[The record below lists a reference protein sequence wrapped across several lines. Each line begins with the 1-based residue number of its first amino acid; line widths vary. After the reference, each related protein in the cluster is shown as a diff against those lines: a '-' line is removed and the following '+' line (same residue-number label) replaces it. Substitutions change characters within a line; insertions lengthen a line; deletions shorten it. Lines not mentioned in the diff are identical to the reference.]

1 MAKTYLPSTE
11 AAMAV
16 KARLTA
22 AKAAARTRERSS
34 RHSQIYEWHCLKD
47 ESCELPEE
55 RPEIMGRFL
64 VDLILEF
71 VNEDGT
77 RNAARSGCWWSG
89 RGFVYMT
96 SASQKAQRVFWR
108 KAVAF
113 EDELDQRLFK
123 TLNGL
128 DFEAADAAER
138 LKKAETLI
146 EEGADVNA
154 TTKCCAIPDGY
165 MLACLLNECRDARK
179 KTALVHFFLNHGFDP
194 HEGYGLNGAQAMTH
208 LFRNNDDGEESSA
221 ILDCL
226 KKLLDAGSNP
236 ITEFRPLKS
245 VLQGESSLAW
255 ARAELADVIHAKK
268 GFTSLAYYSAI
279 YRCLEKA
286 SLGRDYKGVECC
298 NAVVGKKILG
308 IGTWGEFDIHPDVVE
323 KNYGRYSQRA
333 MGRLPF
339 DSGLLLMCSD
349 TFLCLDPG
357 WGIYADQT
365 TDFPKVDKLKIEE
378 KSPFSGVIHKV
389 SAGQPYDALFYEIA
403 VGDKTLS
410 VDTDPH
416 NHRIFIE

>member
-1 MAKTYLPSTE
+1 MAETYLPSTE
-11 AAMAV
+11 AAAAV
-16 KARLTA
+16 KARLTP
-22 AKAAARTRERSS
+22 AKNAARTRERSS

-77 RNAARSGCWWSG
+77 RSAARSGCWWSG

-113 EDELDQRLFK
+113 EDELDQQLFK

-128 DFEAADAAER
+128 DFEAPDAAER
-138 LKKAETLI
+138 LQKAEKLI

-245 VLQGESSLAW
+245 VLQRENALAW

-286 SLGRDYKGVECC
+286 SLGKDYSGVECC
-298 NAVVGKKILG
+298 NAVVGKKILWV
-308 IGTWGEFDIHPDVVE
+308 GTWGEFDIHPDVVE

-333 MGRLPF
+333 TGRLPF
-339 DSGLLLMCSD
+339 DSGMLLMCGD
-349 TFLCLDPG
+349 TFLCLDPS
-357 WGIYADQT
+357 WGIYADQIP
-365 TDFPKVDKLKIEE
+365 DFPKVDKLKIEE
-378 KSPFSGVIHKV
+378 KSPFLGVIHKV
-389 SAGQPYDALFYEIA
+389 FASQPYDALFYEIA

-410 VDTDPH
+410 VDADPH

>member
-1 MAKTYLPSTE
+1 MAETYLPSTE
-11 AAMAV
+11 AAAAV
-16 KARLTA
+16 KARLTP
-22 AKAAARTRERSS
+22 AKNAARTRERSS

-47 ESCELPEE
+47 ESHELPEE
-55 RPEIMGRFL
+55 RPEILDRFL

-77 RNAARSGCWWSG
+77 RSATRSECWWSG

-113 EDELDQRLFK
+113 EDELDQKLFK

-128 DFEAADAAER
+128 DFEVADATEQ
-138 LKKAETLI
+138 LKKAEKLI

-179 KTALVHFFLNHGFDP
+179 KTALVHFFLDNEFDP

-208 LFRNNDDGEESSA
+208 LFRNNDAGEESSE

-245 VLQGESSLAW
+245 VLQRENALAW

-279 YRCLEKA
+279 YHCLEKA
-286 SLGRDYKGVECC
+286 SLGRDYSGVECC
-298 NAVVGKKILG
+298 NAVVGKKILW
-308 IGTWGEFDIHPDVVE
+308 IGTWGELFVHPDVA
-323 KNYGRYSQRA
+323 KNSDGHYEQLSAGSS
-333 MGRLPF
+333 PF
-339 DSGLLLMCSD
+339 NSGLVLMCGD
-349 TFLCLDPG
+349 TALCLDPS
-357 WGIYADQT
+357 WGIYADKKP
-365 TDFPKVDKLKIEE
+365 DFAKVDKLKIEE
-378 KSPFSGVIHKV
+378 KSPFLGVVHKV
-389 SAGQPYDALFYEIA
+389 SASQPYETFSYEIT
-403 VGDKTLS
+403 VGDKTLH
-410 VDTDPH
+410 VEADAG

>member
-1 MAKTYLPSTE
+1 MAETYLPSTE
-11 AAMAV
+11 AAAAV
-16 KARLTA
+16 KARLTPAKNA
-22 AKAAARTRERSS
+22 AQTRERLS

-55 RPEIMGRFL
+55 RPEIMDRFL

-77 RNAARSGCWWSG
+77 RNATRSECWWSG

-113 EDELDQRLFK
+113 EDELDQQLFK

-138 LKKAETLI
+138 LKKAEKLI

-208 LFRNNDDGEESSA
+208 LFRNNDAGKESSE

-245 VLQGESSLAW
+245 VLQRESALAW

-286 SLGRDYKGVECC
+286 SLGRDYSGVECC
-298 NAVVGKKILG
+298 NAVVGKKILW
-308 IGTWGEFDIHPDVVE
+308 ISTWGEFDIHPDVVE

-333 MGRLPF
+333 TGRLPF
-339 DSGLLLMCSD
+339 DSGMLLMCGD

-357 WGIYADQT
+357 WGIYADQKP
-365 TDFPKVDKLKIEE
+365 DFPRVDKLKIEE

-389 SAGQPYDALFYEIA
+389 SASQPYDALFYEIA

-410 VDTDPH
+410 VDADPH

>member
-179 KTALVHFFLNHGFDP
+179 KTALVQFFLDNEFDP

-208 LFRNNDDGEESSA
+208 LFRNNDAGEESSRFWTA
-221 ILDCL
+221 SKNCL
-226 KKLLDAGSNP
+226 TP
-236 ITEFRPLKS
+236 EVTR
-245 VLQGESSLAW
+245 
-255 ARAELADVIHAKK
+255 
-268 GFTSLAYYSAI
+268 
-279 YRCLEKA
+279 
-286 SLGRDYKGVECC
+286 
-298 NAVVGKKILG
+298 
-308 IGTWGEFDIHPDVVE
+308 
-323 KNYGRYSQRA
+323 
-333 MGRLPF
+333 
-339 DSGLLLMCSD
+339 
-349 TFLCLDPG
+349 
-357 WGIYADQT
+357 
-365 TDFPKVDKLKIEE
+365 
-378 KSPFSGVIHKV
+378 
-389 SAGQPYDALFYEIA
+389 
-403 VGDKTLS
+403 
-410 VDTDPH
+410 
-416 NHRIFIE
+416 

>member
-1 MAKTYLPSTE
+1 MAETYLPSTE
-11 AAMAV
+11 AAAAV
-16 KARLTA
+16 KARLTP
-22 AKAAARTRERSS
+22 AKNAARTRERSS

-77 RNAARSGCWWSG
+77 RSAARSGCWWSG

-113 EDELDQRLFK
+113 EDELDQQLFK

-128 DFEAADAAER
+128 DFEAPDAAER
-138 LKKAETLI
+138 LQKAEKLI

-245 VLQGESSLAW
+245 VLQRENALAW

-286 SLGRDYKGVECC
+286 SLGKDYSGVECC
-298 NAVVGKKILG
+298 NAVVGKKILWV
-308 IGTWGEFDIHPDVVE
+308 GTWGEFDIHPDVVE

-333 MGRLPF
+333 TGRLPF
-339 DSGLLLMCSD
+339 NSGMLLMCGD
-349 TFLCLDPG
+349 TFLCLDPS
-357 WGIYADQT
+357 WGIYADQIP
-365 TDFPKVDKLKIEE
+365 DFPKVDKLKIEE
-378 KSPFSGVIHKV
+378 KSPFLGVIHKV
-389 SAGQPYDALFYEIA
+389 FASQPYDALFYEIA

-410 VDTDPH
+410 VDADPH